1 MHLVMV
7 VYLVFVFSS
16 MCLAQSADLAA
27 VNLLAPKL
35 TIPLHLVI
43 AFVYTVAFASAV
55 LAYKRQFST
64 TSSPATS
71 PTTAHAPESR
81 WNDALIA
88 FMNFLQIASQSYQA
102 FVIFNDLTRLGA
114 ILSYALLVLL
124 CP

>member
-1 MHLVMV
+1 MV